1 MFSVVR
7 TKLPEK
13 VIIFDTT
20 LRDGEQSPGVSL
32 TPQQKIEISRTLDT
46 LGVDVLEAGF
56 PITSEGEFKAVKAI
70 ANAGLNAEVCGLA
83 RTRKEDIDS
92 CLACDV
98 DRVHTFIATSDIHMQ
113 HKLRMTP
120 AQVVA
125 KAIEAVEYCT
135 DHGVNVEFSA
145 EDASRT
151 KIEFLKEVCVA
162 VTEAGASTV
171 NIPDT
176 VGVAIPSAMAWI
188 VEEAKSVSN
197 AEISVH
203 CHNDLGL
210 AVANSLAAV
219 EAGANQI
226 QVCMNGVG
234 ERAGNAAL
242 EEVVVA
248 LKFMY
253 GIETNIKLDK
263 IFDSAQLISRLM
275 RFPIP
280 SNKPL
285 IGRNAFA
292 HESGIHTHAV
302 ISSPYTYEP
311 ISPETVGARRRIV
324 SGKHSGGHGVNE
336 TLQNAGIA
344 VNQPQLREIVTKI
357 KALGDKGIRI
367 TNADVEVI
375 GKAVVESTPED
386 QRVLHLEELLVV
398 SGTKVTPTATVKLLV
413 EGEKV
418 IVAENGVGVV
428 DAAIKA
434 IQCITPKSGKFILTD
449 FRMDA
454 ITGGS
459 EAVADAQVT
468 VEDEFGNQATA
479 RGVSEDIVIAGVE
492 AIIEAVN
499 KLIVIKP
506 E

>member
-1 MFSVVR
+1 VK
-7 TKLPEK
+7 TKIPEN
-13 VIIFDTT
+13 VTIFDTT

-32 TPQQKIEISRTLDT
+32 TPQQKVEISRALDT
-46 LGVDVLEAGF
+46 LGIDVLEAGF
-56 PITSEGEFKAVKAI
+56 PITSEGEFEAVKAI
-70 ANAGLNAEVCGLA
+70 ANSGLNAEVCGLA
-83 RTRKEDIDS
+83 RTTKEDIDS
-92 CLACDV
+92 CLNCDV
-98 DRVHTFIATSDIHMQ
+98 DRVHTFIATSEIHMQ

-120 AQVVA
+120 DQVVA

-135 DHGVNVEFSA
+135 DHGVKVEFSA

-151 KIEFLKEVCVA
+151 KIEFLKEISEA
-162 VTEAGASTV
+162 VTKAGASTI

-176 VGVAIPSAMAWI
+176 VGVAIPSAMVWL
-188 VEEAKSVSN
+188 VEEVKSVSD

-210 AVANSLAAV
+210 AVANSLAAA
-219 EAGANQI
+219 EAGADQI

-253 GIETNIKLDK
+253 GIETNIKLNK
-263 IFDSAQLISRLM
+263 IFDTAELISRLM

-280 SNKPL
+280 ANKPI

-302 ISSPYTYEP
+302 ITSPYTYEP
-311 ISPETVGARRRIV
+311 ISPEVVGAKRRIV

-336 TLQNAGIA
+336 TLQNAGI
-344 VNQPQLREIVTKI
+344 VVTKPQLRKIVSRI
-357 KALGDKGIRI
+357 KALGDKGIGI
-367 TNADVEVI
+367 TDADVEVI
-375 GKAVVESTPED
+375 GKAVVESIPED
-386 QRVLHLEELLVV
+386 QRVLQLEELLVV

-413 EGEKV
+413 DGEQV
-418 IVAENGVGVV
+418 LVAENGVGAV

-468 VEDEFGNQATA
+468 VEDEFGNRATA
-479 RGVSEDIVIAGVE
+479 RGVSEDIVTAGVE
-492 AIIEAVN
+492 ATIEAVN
-499 KLIVIKP
+499 KLILTK
-506 E
+506 

>member
-1 MFSVVR
+1 MK
-7 TKLPEK
+7 TKISEN

-32 TPQQKIEISRTLDT
+32 TPQQKVEISRSLDA

-56 PITSEGEFKAVKAI
+56 PITSEGEFEAVKTI
-70 ANAGLNAEVCGLA
+70 ANSGLNAEVCGLA
-83 RTRKEDIDS
+83 RTSQEDIDR
-92 CLACDV
+92 CLDCDV
-98 DRVHTFIATSDIHMQ
+98 GRVHTFIGTSEIHME

-120 AQVVA
+120 DQVIA

-135 DHGVNVEFSA
+135 DHGVKVEFSA

-151 KIEFLKEVCVA
+151 KIEFLKEICVA
-162 VTEAGASTV
+162 VTEAGASTI

-176 VGVAIPSAMAWI
+176 VGVAIPSAMAWL
-188 VEEAKSVSN
+188 VEEVKSVSN

-203 CHNDLGL
+203 CHNDMGL
-210 AVANSLAAV
+210 AVANSLAAA
-219 EAGANQI
+219 EAGADQI
-226 QVCMNGVG
+226 QVCMNGIG

-248 LKFMY
+248 LKYMY
-253 GIETNIKLDK
+253 GVETNIQLNK
-263 IFDSAQLISRLM
+263 IFDTAQLISRLM

-280 SNKPL
+280 ANKPI
-285 IGRNAFA
+285 IGRSAFA

-302 ISSPYTYEP
+302 ITSPYTYEP
-311 ISPETVGARRRIV
+311 ISPEDVGARRRIV
-324 SGKHSGGHGVNE
+324 SGKHSGGHGVNK
-336 TLQNAGIA
+336 TLQNAGII
-344 VNQPQLREIVTKI
+344 VTKPQLREIVGRI

-367 TNADVEVI
+367 TDADVEAI
-375 GKAVVESTPED
+375 GKAVLESTPED
-386 QRVLHLEELLVV
+386 QRVLQLEELLVV

-413 EGEKV
+413 DGEKV
-418 IVAENGVGVV
+418 LVAENGVGAV

-434 IQCITPKSGKFILTD
+434 IQSITPKSGKFMLTD
-449 FRMDA
+449 FRIDA

-479 RGVSEDIVIAGVE
+479 RGVSEDIVTAGVE

-499 KLIVIKP
+499 KLILTK
-506 E
+506 